1 MIPGMNPRDM
11 QKAMKKMGIKQEEI
25 DATEVIIKTN
35 GNDLIIRNPQ
45 VSKINMMGHET
56 LQISGEIEEVEKDTK
71 VEIKE
76 EDIETVVAQT
86 NCTEEE
92 ARDALEQTNG
102 NLAEAIL
109 QIQNK

>member
-1 MIPGMNPRDM
+1 
-11 QKAMKKMGIKQEEI
+11 MGIKQEEI

-35 GNDLIIRNPQ
+35 DKDLIIRNPQ
-45 VSKINMMGHET
+45 VSKINMMGHES

-86 NCTEEE
+86 SCSEDE
-92 ARDALEQTNG
+92 ARGALEQTNG

-109 QIQNK
+109 QLQK

>member
-71 VEIKE
+71 VEVKE
-76 EDIETVVAQT
+76 EDIETVVSQT
-86 NCTEEE
+86 NCSEDE
-92 ARDALEQTNG
+92 AKEALEKSNG

-109 QIQNK
+109 ELQNK

>member
-1 MIPGMNPRDM
+1 MFPGMNQKEM
-11 QKAMKKMGIKQEEI
+11 QKAMKRLGIKQEEI

-35 GNDLIIRNPQ
+35 DKDLIIRNPQ
-45 VSKINMMGHET
+45 VSKINMMGHES

-86 NCTEEE
+86 SCSEDE
-92 ARDALEQTNG
+92 ARGALEQTNG

-109 QIQNK
+109 QLQK